1 MLRQEA
7 FKGTTDISLSI
18 TPAIKSPDEAVPFK
32 KSFDTTSAIAA
43 MYLWLLFG
51 FFSSLLGCD
60 LQRAVIN
67 NMYIKHILAITTF
80 FFLMTVIDADNQTG
94 IAQTWLK
101 TLVVYVVFL
110 MSTKS
115 KLLASITVLFILII
129 DQTILLQIKYD
140 MKQNPNANTNK
151 LQKVRQWLLLVLIAV
166 VFIGYV
172 HYFIR
177 ARREFGTDFS
187 YPKFVFG
194 TIKCAH
200 L

>member
-1 MLRQEA
+1 MLRREG
-7 FKGTTDISLSI
+7 FKGATDTNSLASLGV
-18 TPAIKSPDEAVPFK
+18 KSPDEAIPFK
-32 KSFDTTSAIAA
+32 KSFDTTSALAA

-67 NMYIKHILAITTF
+67 NMYIKHLLAITTF
-80 FFLMTVIDADNQTG
+80 FFLMTVIDSDNQEG
-94 IAQTWLK
+94 IAQTWMK
-101 TLVVYVVFL
+101 TLLVYVIFL

-115 KLLASITVLFILII
+115 KLLASAAVLILLII
-129 DQTILLQIKYD
+129 DQTILLQIKYNIKKD
-140 MKQNPNANTNK
+140 PNANTNK
-151 LQKVRQWLLLVLIAV
+151 LQKARKWLLVTLVAV

-194 TIKCAH
+194 TVKCAG